1 MATVS
6 ARTTRRLSS
15 ERFIRVAR
23 ALSDPQRV
31 ALLERIAREPEVAC
45 KTLVEEFHITPAT
58 ISHHIKELAEA
69 GLIDYRR
76 EGKCAHFK
84 VRAATMAA
92 FRQNLAALSQFPAS
106 GPGARPRRSTA
117 RAKVSP
123 KAVAG

>member
-1 MATVS
+1 MPRMADTGFVQI
-6 ARTTRRLSS
+6 AKALADPTRHKMLREIRDAGELTCKDVC
-15 ERFIRVAR
+15 ERFRLAQ
-23 ALSDPQRV
+23 P
-31 ALLERIAREPEVAC
+31 
-45 KTLVEEFHITPAT
+45 T

-106 GPGARPRRSTA
+106 GPGTRPRRSTA